1 MSDVRKLSGVDLL
14 NRVREIEGLPPLE
27 LDPRN
32 PDDQEALRAEWR
44 RQNAQASTMS
54 KLDFARRLAGGAP
67 PEPQISDEDIARIFI
82 TGTNTPLEKKMPNDP
97 IANLLDLSNPGQGQG
112 AIGADPTF
120 PGMDIEGLL
129 KLLLQQDAGG
139 TLGDMGNF
147 STGFKALAD
156 RAGGFPQ
163 GQGGAALG
171 VRPALQ
177 EKGALDQLMELGGPE
192 LFNLMRKLATQNA
205 QVNDPNVDTGDME
218 QIPLQKIIDLLQSAQ
233 DNRLLQGG

>member
-1 MSDVRKLSGVDLL
+1 MADVRKLSGVDLL
-14 NRVREIEGLPPLE
+14 NRVRELEGLPPIE
-27 LDPRN
+27 LDPEN
-32 PDDQEALRAEWR
+32 PDHQEALRAEWR

-54 KLDFARRLAGGAP
+54 KLDFARWLSRG
-67 PEPQISDEDIARIFI
+67 PEPQISDDKLAELFV
-82 TGTNTPLEKKMPNDP
+82 TGMNTPLEKKMPNDP

-156 RAGGFPQ
+156 RSGGFPQ

-205 QVNDPNVDTGDME
+205 QVSDPNVDTGDME